1 MARQQKKLSKQELRE
16 DPLMKSVAQT
26 QVWLEENGK
35 WLAIGVATLVVVV
48 IVSVMMMNSRHAA
61 NAESM
66 AELAS
71 VRQTLTNQPD
81 ADVTEQLDEVATTYK
96 GTSGGAE
103 ALIAIAD
110 LALNDGDNEK
120 ALEAYERF
128 VKEYPDTYM
137 LTAAAYEGKAT
148 ALSNLEQYEEA
159 GEAYDR
165 VIRMADAAHVE
176 ASLLLKAARCYE
188 KAGKHE
194 EALKRVERAL
204 ESEPTATVKTEAD
217 VLKARLELE
226 G

>member
-26 QVWLEENGK
+26 QVWLEQNSK
-35 WLAIGVATLVVVV
+35 WLAIGVAAVVAVV
-48 IVSVMMMNSRHAA
+48 IISVMMINSRHAA

-81 ADVTEQLDEVATTYK
+81 ADVTEQLDDVATTYK

-128 VKEYPDTYM
+128 IKEYPSSYM

-159 GEAYDR
+159 AEVYDR
-165 VIRMADAAHVE
+165 VLRMDDATHVK
-176 ASLLLKAARCYE
+176 ANLLLKAARCYE
-188 KAGKHE
+188 KDGQLE
-194 EALKRVERAL
+194 EALKRVDQAL
-204 ESEPTATVKTEAD
+204 ETEPTASVKTEAD